1 MRTYSGRTVPPKYSS
16 PQFVQE
22 IRCVL
27 CGDGILS
34 SIETEKYARA
44 GAVKR
49 TLVHFIAKE
58 KINNIACNIRVLDCC
73 GCAERSCERRQPL
86 LMFPAVTHSLV
97 YPVVITR
104 GPSFPLWLLFLLI
117 PLLLICLLSL
127 CLIPFLVMRQ
137 RRKAA
142 KTEAFEKSRG
152 IGVETEKTVV
162 KDTGVG
168 CKNVHLDNGAFYRV
182 RPAVA
187 VEDQEPITRT
197 TEVFAKEQ
205 RRVCVTPEE
214 DSFRTAFNGVR
225 ERARSTEADAI
236 SAANFHDHAVSTDSS
251 SYRNYA
257 YQRDIGGV
265 APVEGFDRVETS
277 AHIFRF

>member
-1 MRTYSGRTVPPKYSS
+1 MSLIAVSHTIPRDETATESCKVS
-16 PQFVQE
+16 FVHGKTNQKE
-22 IRCVL
+22 ILNHKMIR
-27 CGDGILS
+27 
-34 SIETEKYARA
+34 
-44 GAVKR
+44 GA
-49 TLVHFIAKE
+49 IA
-58 KINNIACNIRVLDCC
+58 
-73 GCAERSCERRQPL
+73 
-86 LMFPAVTHSLV
+86 
-97 YPVVITR
+97 
-104 GPSFPLWLLFLLI
+104 
-117 PLLLICLLSL
+117 
-127 CLIPFLVMRQ
+127 
-137 RRKAA
+137 
-142 KTEAFEKSRG
+142 TEAFEKSRG

-236 SAANFHDHAVSTDSS
+236 SAANFHDNAVSTDSS

-265 APVEGFDRVETS
+265 APVEGFDRVETRERRYCLS
-277 AHIFRF
+277 DDENYELVEKDVKRTHTSRFLQESRQINDDDHSSVGERYREEDVHHAVYSQNVLQIFTVRSHGPCRCPTPFALHGLENLPSKEETSKD